1 MELKN
6 SIYTIPM
13 RTIVET
19 ITASHCKISVQFLTG
34 VVSILPFLQ
43 LKLGSLEV
51 GVYLNERKE

>member
-19 ITASHCKISVQFLTG
+19 ITASHCKISVQFVTG

-51 GVYLNERKE
+51 GVYLNE